1 MHEPLRLRHIVARI
15 FFALVTWLALAT
27 VPLHAAPPEKSK
39 LTIAVGGKPLFY
51 YLPLSVAERQ
61 GYFKDEGLDVTITDF
76 PGGSKALQSL
86 IGGSADFVSG
96 AYEHTIALQAKNQFI
111 RSVVVQGRYA
121 GIALGIRKD
130 KAANFRSMKDLQGM
144 KVGVSAPGSSTHIF
158 LKALLA
164 REGLP
169 PDAAAAI
176 GVGTGSSAVAAVRSG
191 NVDAVA
197 SLDPVTTQ
205 LETAGDVIVVYDTRK
220 ESDQRALY
228 GDDYAAA
235 VIYTT
240 EAFIEQNPQ
249 TVQAVVNAMVR
260 ALRWIQ
266 QATPDQIADIIP
278 KEYYGGNEALYR
290 QALAKNYASFSPD
303 GRMTLAAAQN
313 VHKVLATFD
322 PAVQQAGK
330 LDLERTFTNR
340 FVDAAL
346 KKIP

>member
-1 MHEPLRLRHIVARI
+1 MTIRILRPLAHGL
-15 FFALVTWLALAT
+15 FALVALICASLAP
-27 VPLHAAPPEKSK
+27 VVHAAAPEKTK

-51 YLPLSVAERQ
+51 YLPLTVAERR

-86 IGGSADFVSG
+86 MGGSAEFVSG
-96 AYEHTIALQAKNQFI
+96 AYEHTIALQAKKQYI

-121 GIALGIRKD
+121 GIALGIRQD

-144 KVGVSAPGSSTHIF
+144 KVGVTAPGSSTHIF
-158 LKALLA
+158 VKALLA

-176 GVGTGSSAVAAVRSG
+176 GVGTGSSAVAAIRSG

-205 LETAGDVIVVYDTRK
+205 LETSGDITVVYDTRK

-240 EAFIEQNPQ
+240 ESFIEQNPN

-266 QATPDQIADIIP
+266 QSTPDQIADIMP
-278 KEYYGGNEALYR
+278 KEYYGENEALYR

-340 FVDAAL
+340 FVDEAL
-346 KKIP
+346 KKAP

>member
-1 MHEPLRLRHIVARI
+1 MHHRRYSHLLKL
-15 FFALVTWLALAT
+15 FFALLAWTSLSMT
-27 VPLHAAPPEKSK
+27 PLQASSPEKAK
-39 LTIAVGGKPLFY
+39 LIIAVGGKPLFY
-51 YLPLSVAERQ
+51 YLPLTVAERQ

-86 IGGSADFVSG
+86 MGGSADFVSG
-96 AYEHTIALQAKNQFI
+96 AYEHTIAMQAKNQFI

-121 GIALGIRKD
+121 GIALGIRQD

-144 KVGVSAPGSSTHIF
+144 KVGVTAPGSSTHIF
-158 LKALLA
+158 VKALLA

-169 PDAAAAI
+169 PEAVSAI
-176 GVGTGSSAVAAVRSG
+176 GVGAGRSAVAAVRSG
-191 NVDAVA
+191 NVDAIA

-205 LETAGDVIVVYDTRK
+205 LETSGDITVVYDTRK

-228 GDDYAAA
+228 GDEYAAA

-266 QATPDQIADIIP
+266 QATPDQIADIMP
-278 KEYYGGNEALYR
+278 KEYYGDNETLYR

-303 GRMTLAAAQN
+303 GRMTLTAASN
-313 VHKVLATFD
+313 VHEVLATFD
-322 PAVQQAGK
+322 PAVQQAGP
-330 LDLERTFTNR
+330 LDLERTFTNH
-340 FVDAAL
+340 FVDQAL
-346 KKIP
+346 QKVQ